1 MIQSGVRI
9 LPCGEFVNE
18 SERIAV
24 ERLHLKLQ
32 GAGTPWI
39 LLSNLNHS
47 SHPTARS
54 DEIDLV
60 AIGPAGVYVIEIKHW
75 DTAWLKQQPLTV
87 EQEADRINAK
97 AKRIAGKLRQRLD
110 PGFVSARL
118 LLTRGELRF
127 EAGKRPQ
134 PRGVL
139 VFGLPEWRELL
150 ALDGPVRLTPERNY
164 LPLPKLANLPPC
176 LS

>member
-1 MIQSGVRI
+1 MIHSGVRF

-24 ERLHLKLQ
+24 ERLCSKLQ
-32 GAGTPWI
+32 GAETPWI

-47 SHPTARS
+47 PYPTSRS

-60 AIGPAGVYVIEIKHW
+60 AIGAPGVCVIEIKHW
-75 DTAWLKQQPLTV
+75 DTAWLKQQSLTV
-87 EQEADRINAK
+87 EQEAERINAK
-97 AKRIAGKLRQRLD
+97 AKRVAGKLRQRLD
-110 PGFVSARL
+110 PGFVTARL

-134 PRGVL
+134 PRGVA
-139 VFGLPEWRELL
+139 VFGLSE
-150 ALDGPVRLTPERNY
+150 
-164 LPLPKLANLPPC
+164 
-176 LS
+176 